1 MHRHVL
7 LSICFCNSRGTQRA
21 AGARSPP
28 WKETLKGLY
37 CQKIRL
43 GAKVLIALP
52 NQAVGDEGLE
62 QRSHFPRKSTNGTL
76 RDAEYDARCADFGV
90 IDPDLE
96 GLIRAWPNLSESV
109 HKEILKHLSS

>member
-7 LSICFCNSRGTQRA
+7 LSICVCNGRGTQRA
-21 AGARSPP
+21 IEARSPP
-28 WKETLKGLY
+28 GKETLKGLY

-43 GAKVLIALP
+43 SAKVLIALP

-62 QRSHFPRKSTNGTL
+62 QRLHFPRKSNNGPV
-76 RDAEYDARCADFGV
+76 RDAEYDARCADSGV

-96 GLIRAWPNLSESV
+96 DLIRAWHSLSESV
-109 HKEILKHLSS
+109 RKEILKHLPP

>member
-7 LSICFCNSRGTQRA
+7 LSICVCNGRGTQRA
-21 AGARSPP
+21 IEARKSP

-43 GAKVLIALP
+43 SARLLVALP
-52 NQAVGDEGLE
+52 NQAVGDTGLE
-62 QRSHFPRKSTNGTL
+62 QRSYFLRKSNNGPV
-76 RDAEYDARCADFGV
+76 RDTEYDARCADSGV

-109 HKEILKHLSS
+109 RKEILKHLPS